1 MKICNPT
8 TSSQRHV
15 IIINNKHLNK
25 KPILKSKLTM
35 LNHISPGRNN
45 SGKITSYHKG
55 GGHKKRYRKLNFY
68 RNTNSVGIV
77 TSIEYDPNRNANIAS
92 IYDLENNNYFYILS
106 PINLTIGDIIKS
118 GENLVEQTLGYCLPI
133 EEISSGT
140 AIHCLSLQKF
150 GPSKIA
156 RSAGTY
162 AYIVDKS
169 LGYCLI
175 ILSSGKKISL
185 PFNCYATI
193 GVVSNDLYI
202 LSKHGKAGRSRWLGK
217 RPKVRGVAMNPID
230 HPNGGG
236 EGKKSG
242 KGYSP
247 WGKPKPKKRS
257 KKIKTIYYD

>member
-156 RSAGTY
+156 RSAGTF
-162 AYIVDKS
+162 
-169 LGYCLI
+169 
-175 ILSSGKKISL
+175 
-185 PFNCYATI
+185 PF
-193 GVVSNDLYI
+193 
-202 LSKHGKAGRSRWLGK
+202 RSTNHNRLFLFF
-217 RPKVRGVAMNPID
+217 
-230 HPNGGG
+230 
-236 EGKKSG
+236 
-242 KGYSP
+242 
-247 WGKPKPKKRS
+247 
-257 KKIKTIYYD
+257 